1 MRQTLRGKIGRSN
14 VFKRSS
20 RGGRLLT
27 NNERLLGSVL
37 ALLSFF
43 GIVLPEVSN
52 SHRGGH
58 PPLPPPSSLRNLKIT
73 EVGEGEGGAT
83 SFGEKVG
90 DGGGS
95 TAATSF
101 LWSHF

>member
-1 MRQTLRGKIGRSN
+1 M
-14 VFKRSS
+14 
-20 RGGRLLT
+20 
-27 NNERLLGSVL
+27 ERLIHKADSSPRSVQL
-37 ALLSFF
+37 TSWGA
-43 GIVLPEVSN
+43 
-52 SHRGGH
+52 
-58 PPLPPPSSLRNLKIT
+58 PPPPPPSSLHKLKIT
-73 EVGEGEGGAT
+73 EVGEGGGEAT

>member
-1 MRQTLRGKIGRSN
+1 MSACDSCMCKPLQTCSN
-14 VFKRSS
+14 GESE
-20 RGGRLLT
+20 
-27 NNERLLGSVL
+27 NP
-37 ALLSFF
+37 
-43 GIVLPEVSN
+43 IVLPEVSN

-58 PPLPPPSSLRNLKIT
+58 PPLPPPSSLHNLKIT

>member
-1 MRQTLRGKIGRSN
+1 MDSKSLAAEGNYPSSFYSYTEIDQAS
-14 VFKRSS
+14 VFLNA
-20 RGGRLLT
+20 G
-27 NNERLLGSVL
+27 N
-37 ALLSFF
+37 

-52 SHRGGH
+52 SHRGGR
-58 PPLPPPSSLRNLKIT
+58 PPLPTPSSLHKLKIT
-73 EVGEGEGGAT
+73 EVGEGGGAT

>member
-1 MRQTLRGKIGRSN
+1 MMMFFERVNWEVCTFCYSFTKGTG
-14 VFKRSS
+14 
-20 RGGRLLT
+20 LT
-27 NNERLLGSVL
+27 YFDSLFL
-37 ALLSFF
+37 
-43 GIVLPEVSN
+43 IVLPEVSN
-52 SHRGGH
+52 SHRAGH
-58 PPLPPPSSLRNLKIT
+58 PPLPPPSSLHNLKIT
-73 EVGEGEGGAT
+73 EVGEGGGAT

>member
-1 MRQTLRGKIGRSN
+1 MEDKW
-14 VFKRSS
+14 
-20 RGGRLLT
+20 
-27 NNERLLGSVL
+27 
-37 ALLSFF
+37 
-43 GIVLPEVSN
+43 IVLPEVSN

-58 PPLPPPSSLRNLKIT
+58 PPLPPPLLLTQLKDN
-73 EVGEGEGGAT
+73 GGGGGGGGGGT

-90 DGGGS
+90 DGEGS

>member
-1 MRQTLRGKIGRSN
+1 MVKYPLPKIFLKPRPFLENKIRVSY
-14 VFKRSS
+14 VKKP
-20 RGGRLLT
+20 
-27 NNERLLGSVL
+27 
-37 ALLSFF
+37 
-43 GIVLPEVSN
+43 IVLPEVSN

-58 PPLPPPSSLRNLKIT
+58 PLLPPPSSLNKLKIK
-73 EVGEGEGGAT
+73 EEGEGGGAT

-101 LWSHF
+101 LGFGFRV